1 MNSTKKS
8 TVIDN
13 VICMWWSSLKKVNL
27 EQKIKYWNSK
37 VSAKN
42 QILRNSSKEGAGAGA
57 VSEEESENVTEK
69 KKRKVRNLS
78 PLVKVQNLLIFSKG

>member
-42 QILRNSSKEGAGAGA
+42 QIVRKSSEGAIL
-57 VSEEESENVTEK
+57 EEESENVTEK
-69 KKRKVRNLS
+69 KKRKVKKSYFLCTQFFRIDFFTR
-78 PLVKVQNLLIFSKG
+78 VDK